1 MPSSQVPSANDEIQ
15 LRVLRLLQANPQ
27 ITQREMAKALGVSLG
42 KANFCIKAL
51 IERGLIKLN
60 NFQNS
65 RHKLAY
71 SYFLTPVG
79 IAEKGAITAR
89 FLQLKMAEFEQ
100 LKFEIAS
107 LKREVTELDAGK
119 KLQS

>member
-27 ITQREMAKALGVSLG
+27 ITQREMAEALGVSLG

-71 SYFLTPVG
+71 SYFLTPMG

-89 FLQLKMAEFEQ
+89 FLKLKMAEFEQ
-100 LKFEIAS
+100 LKVEISS
-107 LKREVTELDAGK
+107 LKHEVAELDAGK
-119 KLQS
+119 QPQS